1 MTTTI
6 LLLTAACIAVQA
18 APAKQGQPH
27 RYGEIIPLTKEEE
40 AESER
45 KFIEELR
52 KEWAPRLTKICEVEG
67 IDAMVF
73 TLASPEYFPVWEKP
87 HGVAGMRLL
96 ASATDTF
103 WEQIDG
109 VQVFSAVGE
118 RETAFGV
125 TFLDAL
131 SALDPAD
138 IDRLAKGEGTLE
150 LFGPSMDGVVENVA
164 VDPAMAQVLLDRGS
178 STSVAVR
185 FYPHIRYRDPA
196 SGQVKHMGLDSQGE
210 SEPFFTPEKE
220 GQPLYPYITLEKPSG
235 RGALDFGEGK
245 IMTLLELNQAAR
257 NAFAAEYYIDGR
269 LAQTPIFVRGRM
281 DQATFE
287 RVYLKVGAATP
298 PVRKPDRARVRRDQL
313 AELLRQHPELLEG
326 WNGRGDLKAEDALN
340 GRTLVA
346 SDLIAADPSLAM
358 RFDAYGIPRDAV
370 VEMEPGLLFIFD
382 PGGSRDIM
390 PPQTT
395 PNGTSYRRT
404 MSNRLKFVVVGS

>member
-1 MTTTI
+1 MTGTI

-18 APAKQGQPH
+18 APAKQGQPQ
-27 RYGEIIPLTKEEE
+27 RYGEIIPLTKEEAAE
-40 AESER
+40 AER

-52 KEWAPRLTKICEVEG
+52 NEWAPRLTKICEVEG

-87 HGVAGMRLL
+87 HGVVGMRLL

-131 SALDPAD
+131 SALGPAD
-138 IDRLAKGEGTLE
+138 IERMANGKGTLE
-150 LFGPSMDGVVENVA
+150 MFGPRMDAVAEKVA
-164 VDPAMAQVLLDRGS
+164 VDSAMAQVLLERGS
-178 STSVAVR
+178 SASVAVQ

-196 SGQVKHMGLDSQGE
+196 SGQVKRMGLASQGE

-220 GQPLYPYITLEKPSG
+220 GQPLYPYLPLDKPSG
-235 RGALDFGEGK
+235 RGDLDFGEGK
-245 IMTLLELNQAAR
+245 VMTLLDLNQAAR
-257 NAFAAEYYIDGR
+257 KAFGAEYYIDGR
-269 LAQTPIFVRGRM
+269 LAQTPLFVRGRM

-287 RVYLKVGAATP
+287 KVYLKVGAATP
-298 PVRKPDRARVRRDQL
+298 PVRKPDREKVRREQL
-313 AELLRQHPELLEG
+313 IELLRENPELLKG
-326 WNGRGDLKAEDALN
+326 WSGPGDLKAEDALN
-340 GRTLVA
+340 ARTLTA

-358 RFDAYGIPRDAV
+358 RFDAYGIPRDAI

-382 PGGSRDIM
+382 PGGFRDVM

-395 PNGTSYRRT
+395 PDGKSYRRT

>member
-1 MTTTI
+1 MVPGSRSTQIANRGSVLGLPIEIRVQQSNGGGGNITGMVGRSTSSTCGGLRQGTINAANAATEWRFDKKMTTLLVSTI
-6 LLLTAACIAVQA
+6 ALLATGVQA

-131 SALDPAD
+131 SALGPAD
-138 IDRLAKGEGTLE
+138 IERIVNGEGTLE
-150 LFGPSMDGVVENVA
+150 MFGPRMDAVA
-164 VDPAMAQVLLDRGS
+164 EKIALDSAMAQVLLERGS
-178 STSVAVR
+178 SASVAVQ

-196 SGQVKHMGLDSQGE
+196 TGQVKRVGLASQGE

-220 GQPLYPYITLEKPSG
+220 GQPLLSLP
-235 RGALDFGEGK
+235 
-245 IMTLLELNQAAR
+245 AAR
-257 NAFAAEYYIDGR
+257 QAVGTWGFR
-269 LAQTPIFVRGRM
+269 LRRGQGYDASRFQPSRSEGVRS
-281 DQATFE
+281 
-287 RVYLKVGAATP
+287 RVPY
-298 PVRKPDRARVRRDQL
+298 
-313 AELLRQHPELLEG
+313 
-326 WNGRGDLKAEDALN
+326 
-340 GRTLVA
+340 
-346 SDLIAADPSLAM
+346 
-358 RFDAYGIPRDAV
+358 
-370 VEMEPGLLFIFD
+370 
-382 PGGSRDIM
+382 
-390 PPQTT
+390 
-395 PNGTSYRRT
+395 
-404 MSNRLKFVVVGS
+404 